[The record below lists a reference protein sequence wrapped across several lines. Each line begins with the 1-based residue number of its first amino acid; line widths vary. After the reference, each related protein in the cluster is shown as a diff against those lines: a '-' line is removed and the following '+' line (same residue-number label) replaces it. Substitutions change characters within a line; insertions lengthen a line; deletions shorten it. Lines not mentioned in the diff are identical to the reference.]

1 MVPKKKINIP
11 ICDVKIDE
19 GYDKNVEPSFKLP
32 SSYIRYVKKLG
43 DEPDITTDYFMDK
56 EDMNWIANNESL
68 RYDKEVQRLLTYD
81 TFECIVDHLER
92 CTGMSKDPISLA
104 NAEKSLASVLSNWP
118 SQVRNLILSEI
129 YKYWLSK
136 REKLHKPLVR
146 KYWPLTPYSDTN
158 PYNVFRPRDKE
169 KYRLRRQQKK
179 NDIESFRRF
188 QQLRIEFNSIKSI
201 LQLVIEREKL
211 KQAALDTQK
220 AIFEQSLIEIGG
232 DKCGITKSPVVLY
245 RPKHSQQSQSQPS
258 AKVKAQ
264 NEAEITKKKEPMK
277 LKLTLSR
284 GALNTSFGNNNSN
297 NNNSQSNSQGGGTGS
312 GGGQSLTIKGG
323 AVTSSRL
330 EDESQD
336 PLSKKRKLCNILA
349 FNILYFLIYTS
360 TFQMF
365 YIFLNT

>member
-19 GYDKNVEPSFKLP
+19 DYDKNVKPSFKLP

-245 RPKHSQQSQSQPS
+245 RPKHSQPSQGQGKGQGQGQAQSHAQSQPS
-258 AKVKAQ
+258 AKVKAE
-264 NEAEITKKKEPMK
+264 NETEITKKKEPMK

-284 GALNTSFGNNNSN
+284 GALNTSSGNNDS
-297 NNNSQSNSQGGGTGS
+297 SQSNAERGSTGGVTGGS
-312 GGGQSLTIKGG
+312 GGGVGGGASLTIKGG

-330 EDESQD
+330 EDEQSQD
-336 PLSKKRKLCNILA
+336 PLSKKRKLSNI
-349 FNILYFLIYTS
+349 
-360 TFQMF
+360 
-365 YIFLNT
+365 